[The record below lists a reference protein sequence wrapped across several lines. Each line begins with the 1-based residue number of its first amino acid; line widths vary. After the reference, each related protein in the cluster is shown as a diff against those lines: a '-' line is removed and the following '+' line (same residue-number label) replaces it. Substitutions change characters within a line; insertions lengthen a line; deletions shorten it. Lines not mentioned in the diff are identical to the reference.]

1 MDHAFLLSKIM
12 QKGIKVIA
20 YSPNVPLNIIKE
32 MMIPAD
38 SVQEGLDMA
47 LQLSKKKTP
56 RVLVYPEAQRT
67 LPFLAR
73 DASNAL

>member
-1 MDHAFLLSKIM
+1 
-12 QKGIKVIA
+12 
-20 YSPNVPLNIIKE
+20 
-32 MMIPAD
+32 MMIPAG

-67 LPFLAR
+67 LPFLAK
-73 DASNAL
+73 DASN